1 MRIGLFFT
9 LLTQFSGF
17 GSFLVAQEDDRIR
30 FIQGAGTSVFSFTN
44 SFFYDQEVSLPVRS
58 IEIADFRFDSSKNGY
73 LDNSCSGARYCKI
86 KTELTWTPL
95 LNRYFS
101 RNLDPA
107 SPYSLFIVIR
117 SYWLQEGI
125 LPEINQR
132 KIVQKD
138 WLNESEW
145 GGFCKAGLDI
155 YIRTGQQL
163 QPLFK
168 IDDRFLNYF
177 PFNPTR
183 MKDFFFLPFDSV
195 ARRLIQTDLSGQLAN
210 RKKLEIAAVD
220 SFYKARFHHPVLR
233 DSTLQQGIFYT
244 FRDFLANKPVS
255 EEIRISRGN
264 LTDEL
269 YIRNKGGE
277 SLVTDYW
284 GVYDGKTLY
293 IKSAYNLF
301 PAVKMENS
309 FEIYGTR
316 QLENRHNLPQR
327 GDLIRV
333 NKMTMRR
340 KILQVD
346 MENGELY

>member
-1 MRIGLFFT
+1 MRIRLFFT
-9 LLTQFSGF
+9 LLTLFSGF
-17 GSFLVAQEDDRIR
+17 QLTLSAQEDDKTR
-30 FIQGAGTSVFSFTN
+30 FIQGAGTSVFSFSN
-44 SFFYDQEVSLPVRS
+44 SLFYDPEIRLPVRS

-107 SPYSLFIVIR
+107 SPYSLFMVIR

-132 KIVQKD
+132 KIVQKE
-138 WLNESEW
+138 WLTESEW

-155 YIRTGQQL
+155 YIRSGNHL

-168 IDDRFLNYF
+168 LDDRFLNF
-177 PFNPTR
+177 IPFNPIR

-195 ARRLIQTDLSGQLAN
+195 ARRLLQTDLPGQLSN
-210 RKKLEIAAVD
+210 RKKLEPTEVEA
-220 SFYKARFHHPVLR
+220 FYKKRFLQPVLT
-233 DSTLQQGIFYT
+233 DSTLQPGIFYT
-244 FRDFLANKPVS
+244 FNDFLANKPVK
-255 EEIRISRGN
+255 EDIRINRGN

-269 YIRNKGGE
+269 YIRSKDGE
-277 SLVTDYW
+277 SLVSDYW

-301 PAVKMENS
+301 PAVKMQNS

-316 QLENRHNLPQR
+316 QLENRHNSPQP
-327 GDLIRV
+327 GDLVRV

-340 KILQVD
+340 KILQLD